1 MASSEVSWQSAFW
14 GIVPIALNSMAQP
27 SGRVCGFHPSLRTY
41 IRSSPIVCGC
51 DAVIMIIR
59 FITYNYHGLSPPS
72 AAKKVLTERNKDL
85 ETPQTEGIQSLEK
98 LPFLR
103 WFFFVFGVLPQVIKL
118 LACSGIPWTQIS
130 ACLYLAS
137 FLVTEALKAIAKFA
151 EEEGPDDFENERLEK
166 WENLLSI
173 CEKCFGALAV
183 LLQMSVLALVDLARI
198 PIDPDPLRRWRFR
211 TLRFSAHLLTLF
223 IYFPLVFWP
232 TSSARFLTHQTR
244 NLLILMLLVV
254 TLLTLLHGFNLRFS
268 LMYFMCSFILSMFSW
283 VLFHFS
289 ATRTHILLCK
299 QETKE
304 PRNVV
309 VFDFFCK
316 ILLFSGFWYVWCYN
330 PAGTFKPKWAENLG

>member
-1 MASSEVSWQSAFW
+1 M
-14 GIVPIALNSMAQP
+14 VPIALNTMAQP
-27 SGRVCGFHPSLRTY
+27 AGRICGFFHPSLRTY

-59 FITYNYHGLSPPS
+59 FTSYIWVGVPPTL
-72 AAKKVLTERNKDL
+72 AAKRVRKLREEEVER
-85 ETPQTEGIQSLEK
+85 TQVEGIQSIEQS
-98 LPFLR
+98 PFLR
-103 WFFFVFGVLPQVIKL
+103 WFFVVFGVLPQVIKL
-118 LACSGIPWTQIS
+118 FACSGIPWTQTS

-137 FLVTEALKAIAKFA
+137 FVVTEGFQKMAEFAK
-151 EEEGPDDFENERLEK
+151 EEPDNFGHNRLED
-166 WENLLSI
+166 LLSRF
-173 CEKCFGALAV
+173 EKLFGALAI
-183 LLQMSVLALVDLARI
+183 LLQMGVLALVDLARI
-198 PIDPDPLRRWRFR
+198 STDPDPLRRWRFR
-211 TLRFSAHLLTLF
+211 TIRFSAHLLTLF

-232 TSSARFLTHQTR
+232 TSSARFLAHQTR

-299 QETKE
+299 PGTKE
-304 PRNVV
+304 YRNVV

-316 ILLFSGFWYVWCYN
+316 ILLFSSFWYVWCYN